1 MKLSMK
7 DTSHMK
13 KMGALLLGAS
23 MLTSQMAAASSD
35 TDKIKVMSRNIYLGA
50 DIFPVIA
57 TAQQQAELPP
67 EEQNP
72 IAIPLAV
79 SEVFQTVQ
87 ATNFPE
93 RAQALA
99 DEIERRRPHVIGL
112 QEVSQWF
119 IGPADSLVGGTSPAS
134 DVVYDYLDI
143 LMAALAE
150 RDLDYTVAASVDNAD
165 LELPMVTGADE
176 TGYPTFADIRLHD
189 RDVILVKN
197 NDNVSFSNEYSAN
210 FTTNGTTNVGGTEVE
225 FTRGYNMIDV
235 NVKGADY
242 RFVNTHLEV
251 GGSEPYM
258 TLQAVQMN
266 ELTQVI
272 TATTAPEMPVILV
285 GDFNSAPED
294 GPFESAFG
302 LGTLYPPYLQ
312 AVGTGYND
320 LWLSKK
326 KPKDGFTCCFAA
338 DVSDEDAELYQRID
352 HIFFDPKAR
361 EIAKLKAKVVGDSN
375 ADMTDLSG
383 LNPSDHAGVFGKIKL
398 EK

>member
-1 MKLSMK
+1 MKHAMQ
-7 DTSHMK
+7 
-13 KMGALLLGAS
+13 KMGALLLGATV
-23 MLTSQMAAASSD
+23 LTTQMAAAHSNN
-35 TDKIKVMSRNIYLGA
+35 DKIKVMSRNIYLGA

-67 EEQNP
+67 EQQNP

-119 IGPADSLVGGTSPAS
+119 IGPADSLVGGTSPATE
-134 DVVYDYLDI
+134 VVYDYLDI
-143 LMAALAE
+143 LMVALAE
-150 RDLDYTVAASVDNAD
+150 RDLDYVVASSIDNAD
-165 LELPMVTGADE
+165 LELPMVTGTDA

-197 NDNVSFSNEYSAN
+197 TARVSFSNEYSAN
-210 FTTNGTTNVGGTEVE
+210 FTTNGTVDIAGSEIE

-235 NVKGADY
+235 TVRGADY

-251 GGSEPYM
+251 GGGEPYSS
-258 TLQAVQMN
+258 LQALQMN
-266 ELTQVI
+266 ELLQVI
-272 TATTAPEMPVILV
+272 AATTGAETPVILV
-285 GDFNSAPED
+285 GDFNSSPED
-294 GPFESAFG
+294 IPFESTFG
-302 LGTLYPPYLQ
+302 IGTLYPPYLQ
-312 AVGTGYND
+312 AMGTGYSD

-326 KPKDGFTCCFAA
+326 KPKDGFTCCFSAA
-338 DVSDEDAELYQRID
+338 VSDEEAELYQRID
-352 HIFFDPKAR
+352 HIFIDSKGR
-361 EIAKLKAKVVGDSN
+361 EIAKLKAKVLGDSN
-375 ADMTDLSG
+375 ADMTDISG

-398 EK
+398 KK

>member
-1 MKLSMK
+1 MKQPIQ
-7 DTSHMK
+7 
-13 KMGALLLGAS
+13 KMGALLLGAT
-23 MLTSQMAAASSD
+23 MLTTQMAAADSD
-35 TDKIKVMSRNIYLGA
+35 NDKIKVMTRNIYLGA

-57 TAQQQAELPP
+57 TAQLQAELPP
-67 EEQNP
+67 EQQNP

-112 QEVSQWF
+112 QEVTQWF
-119 IGPADSLVGGTSPAS
+119 TGPADSLVGGTSPAT
-134 DVVYDYLDI
+134 DIVYDYLDI

-150 RDLDYTVAASVDNAD
+150 RGLDYTVASSIDNAD
-165 LELPMVTGADE
+165 LELPMVTGTDA
-176 TGYPTFADIRLHD
+176 TGYPTFADVRLHD
-189 RDVILVKN
+189 RDVVLVKN
-197 NDNVSFSNEYSAN
+197 TPNVSFSNEYSGN
-210 FTTNGTTNVGGTEVE
+210 FTTNGSTTIGNTTIE
-225 FTRGYNMIDV
+225 FTRGYNMVDV

-251 GGSEPYM
+251 GGGEPYSS
-258 TLQAVQMN
+258 LQAIQMN
-266 ELTQVI
+266 ELLQVI
-272 TATTAPEMPVILV
+272 TATTAAETPVILV
-285 GDFNSAPED
+285 GDFNSSPED
-294 GPFESAFG
+294 VPFESAFG

-312 AVGTGYND
+312 AVGTGYSD

-338 DVSDEDAELYQRID
+338 AVSDEDAELYQRID
-352 HIFFDPKAR
+352 HIFIDAKGR
-361 EIAKLKAKVVGDSN
+361 EIAKLKAKVLGDSN
-375 ADMTDLSG
+375 ADMTDTSG

>member
-1 MKLSMK
+1 MNTHLKAF
-7 DTSHMK
+7 
-13 KMGALLLGAS
+13 GALVLGAS
-23 MLTSQMAAASSD
+23 VLTTQMAAAGTNS
-35 TDKIKVMSRNIYLGA
+35 DKIKVMTRNIYLGA
-50 DIFPVIA
+50 DIFPVIE
-57 TAQQQAELPP
+57 TAQQQAGLPADQ
-67 EEQNP
+67 QNP

-119 IGPADSLVGGTSPAS
+119 TGPADSLVGGTSPAS
-134 DVVYDYLDI
+134 TVVYDYLDI
-143 LMAALAE
+143 LMAALEE
-150 RDLDYTVAASVDNAD
+150 RGLDYAVASVVDNAD
-165 LELPMVTGADE
+165 LELPMVTGTDE
-176 TGYPTFADIRLHD
+176 TGYPTFADVRLHD

-197 NDNVSFSNEYSAN
+197 NDNVSYSNEYSAN
-210 FTTNGTTNVGGTEVE
+210 FSTNGSTSIGSTTVE

-251 GGSEPYM
+251 GGAEPYM
-258 TLQAVQMN
+258 SLQAIQMN

-272 TATTAPEMPVILV
+272 DATTAPDMPVILV
-285 GDFNSAPED
+285 GDFNSSPED
-294 GPFESAFG
+294 QPFESAFG

-312 AVGTGYND
+312 AAGTGYYD

-326 KPKDGFTCCFAA
+326 KPRDGYTCCFAP
-338 DVSDEDAELYQRID
+338 DVSDEDAQLYQRID

-361 EIAKLKAKVVGDSN
+361 EITKLKAKVLGNSN
-375 ADMTDLSG
+375 ADMTDESG

-398 EK
+398 AK

>member
-1 MKLSMK
+1 MKQPIQ
-7 DTSHMK
+7 

-23 MLTSQMAAASSD
+23 MLTTQMAAADSD
-35 TDKIKVMSRNIYLGA
+35 NDKIKVMTRNIYLGA

-67 EEQNP
+67 EQQNP
-72 IAIPLAV
+72 LAIPLAV

-112 QEVSQWF
+112 QEVTQWF
-119 IGPADSLVGGTSPAS
+119 TGPADSLVGGTSPAT

-150 RDLDYTVAASVDNAD
+150 RDLDYIVASSVDNAD
-165 LELPMVTGADE
+165 LELPMVTGTDA
-176 TGYPTFADIRLHD
+176 TGYPTFADVRLHD
-189 RDVILVKN
+189 RDVVLVKN
-197 NDNVSFSNEYSAN
+197 TPNVSFSNEYSGN
-210 FTTNGTTNVGGTEVE
+210 FTTNGSTTIGNTTIE

-251 GGSEPYM
+251 GGGEPYSS
-258 TLQAVQMN
+258 LQAIQMN
-266 ELTQVI
+266 ELLQVI
-272 TATTAPEMPVILV
+272 TATTVAETPVILV
-285 GDFNSAPED
+285 GDFNSSPED
-294 GPFESAFG
+294 LPFESAFG

-312 AVGTGYND
+312 AVGTSYND

-338 DVSDEDAELYQRID
+338 AVSDEDAELYQRID
-352 HIFFDPKAR
+352 HIFIDAKGR
-361 EIAKLKAKVVGDSN
+361 EIAKLKAKVLGDSN
-375 ADMTDLSG
+375 ADMTDVSG

>member
-1 MKLSMK
+1 MKQPMQ
-7 DTSHMK
+7 
-13 KMGALLLGAS
+13 KMGALLLGAT
-23 MLTSQMAAASSD
+23 MLTTQMAAADSD
-35 TDKIKVMSRNIYLGA
+35 NDKIKVMSRNIYLGA

-67 EEQNP
+67 EQQNP

-119 IGPADSLVGGTSPAS
+119 IGPADSLVGGTSPAT

-150 RDLDYTVAASVDNAD
+150 RGLDYTIASSIDNAD
-165 LELPMVTGADE
+165 LELPMVTGADA

-197 NDNVSFSNEYSAN
+197 NPNVSFSNEYSGN
-210 FTTNGTTNVGGTEVE
+210 FTTNGTTSIGGTTIE

-251 GGSEPYM
+251 GGGEPYSS
-258 TLQAVQMN
+258 LQAIQMN
-266 ELTQVI
+266 ELLQVI
-272 TATTAPEMPVILV
+272 AATTVAETPVVLV
-285 GDFNSAPED
+285 GDFNSSPD
-294 GPFESAFG
+294 DQPFESAFG
-302 LGTLYPPYLQ
+302 LGTLYPPYMQ

-320 LWLSKK
+320 LWMSKK
-326 KPKDGFTCCFAA
+326 KPKDGFTCCFAP
-338 DVSDEDAELYQRID
+338 DVSDEDAQLYSRID
-352 HIFFDPKAR
+352 HIFIDAKGR

-375 ADMTDLSG
+375 ADMTDVSG

-398 EK
+398 VK

>member
-1 MKLSMK
+1 MKL
-7 DTSHMK
+7 HMS
-13 KMGALLLGAS
+13 KMGAILLGAS
-23 MLTSQMAAASSD
+23 MLTTQMEAAHSD

-50 DIFPVIA
+50 DIFPVIE
-57 TAQQQAELPP
+57 TAQQQAALPP
-67 EEQNP
+67 EQQNP

-119 IGPADSLVGGTSPAS
+119 TGPADSLVGGTSPATT
-134 DVVYDYLDI
+134 VVYDYLDI

-150 RDLDYTVAASVDNAD
+150 RGLDYTVASSVDNAD

-176 TGYPTFADIRLHD
+176 TGYPTFADARLHD

-197 NDNVSFSNEYSAN
+197 NNNVSFSNEYSGN
-210 FTTNGTTNVGGTEVE
+210 FTTNGTVEIAGSAIE

-251 GGSEPYM
+251 GGAEPYM
-258 TLQAVQMN
+258 SLQAIQMN
-266 ELTQVI
+266 ELLQVV
-272 TATTAPEMPVILV
+272 TATTASETPVIMV

-294 GPFESAFG
+294 QPFESAFG

-312 AVGTGYND
+312 AVGTSYSD
-320 LWLSKK
+320 IWLSKR
-326 KPKDGFTCCFAA
+326 KPKDGFTCCFSA
-338 DVSDEDAELYQRID
+338 DVSDEEAELYQRID
-352 HIFFDPKAR
+352 HIFIDAKSR
-361 EIAKLKAKVVGDSN
+361 EIKKLKAKVLGDSN
-375 ADMTDLSG
+375 ADMTDISG

>member
-1 MKLSMK
+1 MKQPMQ
-7 DTSHMK
+7 
-13 KMGALLLGAS
+13 KMGALLLGAT
-23 MLTSQMAAASSD
+23 MLTTQMAAADSD
-35 TDKIKVMSRNIYLGA
+35 NDKIKVMSRNIYLGA

-67 EEQNP
+67 EQQNP

-119 IGPADSLVGGTSPAS
+119 TGPADSLVGGTSPAT

-150 RDLDYTVAASVDNAD
+150 RGLDYTVASSVDNAD
-165 LELPMVTGADE
+165 LELPMVTGTDA
-176 TGYPTFADIRLHD
+176 TGYPTFADVRLHD
-189 RDVILVKN
+189 RDVVLVKN
-197 NDNVSFSNEYSAN
+197 TPNVSFSNEYSGN
-210 FTTNGTTNVGGTEVE
+210 FTTNGSTTIGNTTIE

-251 GGSEPYM
+251 GGGEPYSS
-258 TLQAVQMN
+258 LQAIQMN
-266 ELTQVI
+266 ELLQVI
-272 TATTAPEMPVILV
+272 TATTVAEIPVVLV
-285 GDFNSAPED
+285 GDFNSSPD
-294 GPFESAFG
+294 DLPFESAFG
-302 LGTLYPPYLQ
+302 LGILYPPYLQ
-312 AVGTGYND
+312 AVGTGYSD

-326 KPKDGFTCCFAA
+326 KPKDGFTCCFSAT
-338 DVSDEDAELYQRID
+338 VSDEDAELYQRID
-352 HIFFDPKAR
+352 HIFIDAKGR
-361 EIAKLKAKVVGDSN
+361 EIAKLKAKVLGDSN
-375 ADMTDLSG
+375 ADMTDESG

-398 EK
+398 VK

>member
-1 MKLSMK
+1 MK
-7 DTSHMK
+7 TSLK
-13 KMGALLLGAS
+13 AFGAFVLGAS
-23 MLTSQMAAASSD
+23 VLTTQMAAAGQHN
-35 TDKIKVMSRNIYLGA
+35 DKIKVMTRNIYLGA

-57 TAQQQAELPP
+57 TAEQQAQLPP
-67 EEQNP
+67 EQQNP

-79 SEVFQTVQ
+79 SEVFQTIQ

-112 QEVSQWF
+112 QEVSQLF
-119 IGPADSLVGGTSPAS
+119 TGPADSLVGGTSPAS
-134 DVVYDYLDI
+134 DVVYDYLNI

-150 RDLDYTVAASVDNAD
+150 RGLDYVVASVVDNAD

-176 TGYPTFADIRLHD
+176 TGYPTFADVRLHD

-197 NDNVSFSNEYSAN
+197 SDNVSFSNEYSAN
-210 FTTNGTTNVGGTEVE
+210 FTTNGSTSIGGTTVE

-251 GGSEPYM
+251 GGSEPFIS
-258 TLQAVQMN
+258 LQAIQMN
-266 ELTQVI
+266 ELTQVVN
-272 TATTAPEMPVILV
+272 ATTLPETPVIMV
-285 GDFNSAPED
+285 GDFNSSPED
-294 GPFESAFG
+294 QPFDSVFG
-302 LGTLYPPYLQ
+302 IGTLYPPYLQ
-312 AVGTGYND
+312 AVGSGYND

-326 KPKDGFTCCFAA
+326 KPKDGFTCCFAP
-338 DVSDEDAELYQRID
+338 DLSDEDAVLYERID

-361 EIAKLKAKVVGDSN
+361 EITKLKAKVVGDSN
-375 ADMTDLSG
+375 ADMTDTSG

-398 EK
+398 AK

>member
-1 MKLSMK
+1 MKL
-7 DTSHMK
+7 HMS

-23 MLTSQMAAASSD
+23 MLTTQMAAADSS

-50 DIFPVIA
+50 DIFPVIE

-67 EEQNP
+67 EQQNP

-99 DEIERRRPHVIGL
+99 DEINRRSPHVIGL

-119 IGPADSLVGGTSPAS
+119 TGPADSLVGGTSPATT
-134 DVVYDYLDI
+134 VVYDYLDI

-150 RDLDYTVAASVDNAD
+150 RGLDYTIASSIDNAD
-165 LELPMVTGADE
+165 LELPMVTGTDA

-197 NDNVSFSNEYSAN
+197 KPNVSFSNEYSGN
-210 FTTNGTTNVGGTEVE
+210 FTTNGTTTIGGTTIE
-225 FTRGYNMIDV
+225 FTRGYNMVDI

-251 GGSEPYM
+251 GGGEPYSS
-258 TLQAVQMN
+258 LQAIQMN
-266 ELTQVI
+266 ELLQVI
-272 TATTAPEMPVILV
+272 TATTVAETPVILV
-285 GDFNSAPED
+285 GDFNSSPED
-294 GPFESAFG
+294 LPFESAFG

-312 AVGTGYND
+312 AVGTSYND

-338 DVSDEDAELYQRID
+338 AVSDEDAELYQRID
-352 HIFFDPKAR
+352 HIFIDAKGR
-361 EIAKLKAKVVGDSN
+361 EIAKLKAKVLGDSN
-375 ADMTDLSG
+375 ADMTDVSG

>member
-1 MKLSMK
+1 MKQPMQ
-7 DTSHMK
+7 

-23 MLTSQMAAASSD
+23 MLTTQMAAADSD
-35 TDKIKVMSRNIYLGA
+35 NDKIKVMSRNIYLGA

-67 EEQNP
+67 EQQNP
-72 IAIPLAV
+72 LAIPLAV

-119 IGPADSLVGGTSPAS
+119 IGPADSLVGGTSPAT

-150 RDLDYTVAASVDNAD
+150 RGLDYTVASSIDNAD
-165 LELPMVTGADE
+165 LELPMVTGTDA

-189 RDVILVKN
+189 RDVVLVKN
-197 NDNVSFSNEYSAN
+197 TSNVSFTNEYSAN
-210 FTTNGTTNVGGTEVE
+210 FTTNGTTSIGGTTIE

-251 GGSEPYM
+251 GGGEPYSS
-258 TLQAVQMN
+258 LQAIQMN
-266 ELTQVI
+266 ELLQVI
-272 TATTAPEMPVILV
+272 TATTVAEMPVVLV
-285 GDFNSAPED
+285 GDFNSSPED
-294 GPFESAFG
+294 VPFESAFG

-338 DVSDEDAELYQRID
+338 AVSDEDAELYQRID
-352 HIFFDPKAR
+352 HIFIDAKGR
-361 EIAKLKAKVVGDSN
+361 EIAKLKAKVLGDSN
-375 ADMTDLSG
+375 ADMTDESG

-398 EK
+398 VK

>member
-1 MKLSMK
+1 MKQPMQ
-7 DTSHMK
+7 

-23 MLTSQMAAASSD
+23 MLTTQMAAADSD
-35 TDKIKVMSRNIYLGA
+35 NDKIKVMTRNIYLGA

-67 EEQNP
+67 EQQNP
-72 IAIPLAV
+72 LAIPLAV

-99 DEIERRRPHVIGL
+99 DEIERRRPHAIGL

-119 IGPADSLVGGTSPAS
+119 IGPADSLVGGTSPAT

-150 RDLDYTVAASVDNAD
+150 RGLDYTIASSIDNAD
-165 LELPMVTGADE
+165 LELPMVTGTDA

-197 NDNVSFSNEYSAN
+197 KPNVSFSNEYSGN
-210 FTTNGTTNVGGTEVE
+210 FTTNGTTTIGGTTIE
-225 FTRGYNMIDV
+225 FTRGYNMVDI

-251 GGSEPYM
+251 GGGEPYSS
-258 TLQAVQMN
+258 LQAIQMN
-266 ELTQVI
+266 ELLQVI
-272 TATTAPEMPVILV
+272 TATTVAETPVILV
-285 GDFNSAPED
+285 GDFNSSPED
-294 GPFESAFG
+294 LPFESAFG

-312 AVGTGYND
+312 AVGTSYND

-338 DVSDEDAELYQRID
+338 AVSDEDAELYQRID
-352 HIFFDPKAR
+352 HIFIDAKGR
-361 EIAKLKAKVVGDSN
+361 EIAKLKAKVLGDSN
-375 ADMTDLSG
+375 ADMTDVSG

>member
-1 MKLSMK
+1 MKL
-7 DTSHMK
+7 HMS
-13 KMGALLLGAS
+13 KMGAILLGAS
-23 MLTSQMAAASSD
+23 MLTTQMEAAHSD

-50 DIFPVIA
+50 DIFPVIE
-57 TAQQQAELPP
+57 TAQQQAALPP
-67 EEQNP
+67 EQQNP

-119 IGPADSLVGGTSPAS
+119 TGPADSLVGGTSPATT
-134 DVVYDYLDI
+134 VVYDYLDI

-150 RDLDYTVAASVDNAD
+150 RGLDYTVASSVDNAD

-176 TGYPTFADIRLHD
+176 TGYPTFADARLHD

-197 NDNVSFSNEYSAN
+197 NNNVSFSNEYSGN
-210 FTTNGTTNVGGTEVE
+210 FTTNGTVEIAGSAIE

-251 GGSEPYM
+251 GGAEPYM
-258 TLQAVQMN
+258 SLQAIQMN
-266 ELTQVI
+266 ELLQVV
-272 TATTAPEMPVILV
+272 TATTASETPVIMV

-294 GPFESAFG
+294 QPFESAFG

-312 AVGTGYND
+312 AVGTSYSD
-320 LWLSKK
+320 IWLSKR
-326 KPKDGFTCCFAA
+326 KPKDGFTCCFSA
-338 DVSDEDAELYQRID
+338 DVSDEEAELYQRID
-352 HIFFDPKAR
+352 HIFIDAKSR
-361 EIAKLKAKVVGDSN
+361 EIKKLKAKVLGDSN
-375 ADMTDLSG
+375 ADMTDTSG

>member
-1 MKLSMK
+1 MKHAMQ
-7 DTSHMK
+7 
-13 KMGALLLGAS
+13 KMGALLLGATV
-23 MLTSQMAAASSD
+23 LTTQMAAAHSNN
-35 TDKIKVMSRNIYLGA
+35 DKIKVMSRNIYLGA

-67 EEQNP
+67 EQQNP

-119 IGPADSLVGGTSPAS
+119 IGPADSLVGGTSPATE
-134 DVVYDYLDI
+134 VVYDYLDI
-143 LMAALAE
+143 LMVALAE
-150 RDLDYTVAASVDNAD
+150 RDLDYVVASSIDNAD
-165 LELPMVTGADE
+165 LELPMVTGTDA

-197 NDNVSFSNEYSAN
+197 TARVSFSNEYSAN
-210 FTTNGTTNVGGTEVE
+210 FTTNGTVDIAGSEIE

-235 NVKGADY
+235 TVRGADY

-251 GGSEPYM
+251 GGGEPYSS
-258 TLQAVQMN
+258 LQALQMN
-266 ELTQVI
+266 ELLQVI
-272 TATTAPEMPVILV
+272 AATTGAETPVILV
-285 GDFNSAPED
+285 GDFNSSPED
-294 GPFESAFG
+294 IPFESAFG
-302 LGTLYPPYLQ
+302 IGTLYPPYLQ
-312 AVGTGYND
+312 AMGTGYSD

-326 KPKDGFTCCFAA
+326 KPKDGFTCCFSAA
-338 DVSDEDAELYQRID
+338 VSDEEAELYQRID
-352 HIFFDPKAR
+352 HIFIDSKGR
-361 EIAKLKAKVVGDSN
+361 EIAKLKAKVLGDSN
-375 ADMTDLSG
+375 ADMTDISG

-398 EK
+398 KK

>member
-7 DTSHMK
+7 TARPMK
-13 KMGALLLGAS
+13 VMGALLLGS
-23 MLTSQMAAASSD
+23 CVLTTQMAAASSD
-35 TDKIKVMSRNIYLGA
+35 NDKIKVMSRNIYLGA

-67 EEQNP
+67 EQQNP

-119 IGPADSLVGGTSPAS
+119 MGPADSLVGGTSPAS
-134 DVVYDYLDI
+134 TVVYDYLDI
-143 LMAALAE
+143 LLAALAE
-150 RDLDYTVAASVDNAD
+150 RGLDYTVASSVDNAD
-165 LELPMVTGADE
+165 LELPMVTGTDE
-176 TGYPTFADIRLHD
+176 TGYPTFADVRLHD

-197 NDNVSFSNEYSAN
+197 NQNVSFSNEYSAN
-210 FTTNGTTNVGGTEVE
+210 FTTNGTTNVGGTDVE
-225 FTRGYNMIDV
+225 FTRGFNMIDV

-251 GGSEPYM
+251 GGAEPYIS
-258 TLQAVQMN
+258 LQAIQMN

-272 TATTAPEMPVILV
+272 EATTAPDMPVILV
-285 GDFNSAPED
+285 GDFNSAPD
-294 GPFESAFG
+294 DVPFESAFG

-312 AVGTGYND
+312 AVGTGYTD
-320 LWLSKK
+320 IWMSKK
-326 KPKDGFTCCFAA
+326 KPKDGFTCCFAPN
-338 DVSDEDAELYQRID
+338 VSDEEAQLYQRID
-352 HIFFDPKAR
+352 HIFFNPKGR
-361 EIAKLKAKVVGDSN
+361 EIVKLKAKVLGDSN
-375 ADMTDLSG
+375 ADMTDVSG

>member
-1 MKLSMK
+1 MNTHFKAF
-7 DTSHMK
+7 
-13 KMGALLLGAS
+13 GALVLGAAVLS
-23 MLTSQMAAASSD
+23 SQMAAAGSNN
-35 TDKIKVMSRNIYLGA
+35 DKIKVMTRNIYLGA

-67 EEQNP
+67 EQQNP
-72 IAIPLAV
+72 IAIPMAV

-119 IGPADSLVGGTSPAS
+119 TGPADSLMGGTSPAS
-134 DVVYDYLDI
+134 TPVYDYLDI

-150 RDLDYTVAASVDNAD
+150 RGLDYSVASVVDNAD
-165 LELPMVTGADE
+165 LELPMVTGVDE
-176 TGYPTFADIRLHD
+176 TGYPTFADVRLHD

-197 NDNVSFSNEYSAN
+197 GNNISFSNEYSAN
-210 FTTNGTTNVGGTEVE
+210 FTTNGSTRIGSTTVE
-225 FTRGYNMIDV
+225 FTRGYNMVDV

-258 TLQAVQMN
+258 SLQAIQMN

-272 TATTAPEMPVILV
+272 DATTAPDMPVILV
-285 GDFNSAPED
+285 GDFNSSPED
-294 GPFESAFG
+294 QAFESAFG

-312 AVGTGYND
+312 AMGTGYQD

-326 KPKDGFTCCFAA
+326 KPRDGYTCCFAA
-338 DVSDEDAELYQRID
+338 DVSNEDAELYQRID

-361 EIAKLKAKVVGDSN
+361 EITKLKAKVLGNSN
-375 ADMTDLSG
+375 ADMTDISG

-398 EK
+398 AK

>member
-1 MKLSMK
+1 MKL
-7 DTSHMK
+7 HMS

-23 MLTSQMAAASSD
+23 MLTTQMAAADSD

-50 DIFPVIA
+50 DIFPVIE

-67 EEQNP
+67 EQQNP

-112 QEVSQWF
+112 QEVSQF
-119 IGPADSLVGGTSPAS
+119 FTGPADSLVGGTSPAT

-150 RDLDYTVAASVDNAD
+150 RGLDYTVASSVDNAD

-176 TGYPTFADIRLHD
+176 TGYPTFADLRLHD

-197 NDNVSFSNEYSAN
+197 NSNVSFDNEYKGN
-210 FTTNGTTNVGGTEVE
+210 FTTNGTVEIGGSVIE

-251 GGSEPYM
+251 GGSEPFKS
-258 TLQAVQMN
+258 LQAIQMN
-266 ELTQVI
+266 ELLQVI
-272 TATTAPEMPVILV
+272 TATTTAELPVILL
-285 GDFNSAPED
+285 GDFNSSPED
-294 GPFESAFG
+294 QPFESAFG

-312 AVGTGYND
+312 AVGTSYSD

-326 KPKDGFTCCFAA
+326 KPKDGFTCCFSA
-338 DVSDEDAELYQRID
+338 DVSDEDVELYERID
-352 HIFFDPKAR
+352 HIFLDAKAR
-361 EIAKLKAKVVGDSN
+361 QIVKLKAKVVGDSN
-375 ADMTDLSG
+375 ADMTDISG

>member
-1 MKLSMK
+1 MKQPMQ
-7 DTSHMK
+7 
-13 KMGALLLGAS
+13 KMGALLLGAT
-23 MLTSQMAAASSD
+23 MLTTQMAAADSD
-35 TDKIKVMSRNIYLGA
+35 NDKIKVMSRNIYLGA

-67 EEQNP
+67 EQQNP

-119 IGPADSLVGGTSPAS
+119 TGPADSLVGGTSPAT

-150 RDLDYTVAASVDNAD
+150 RGLDYTVASSVDNAD
-165 LELPMVTGADE
+165 LELPMVTGTDA
-176 TGYPTFADIRLHD
+176 TGYPTFADVRLHD
-189 RDVILVKN
+189 RDVVLVKN
-197 NDNVSFSNEYSAN
+197 TPNVSFSNEYSGN
-210 FTTNGTTNVGGTEVE
+210 FTTNGSTTIGNTTIE

-251 GGSEPYM
+251 GGGEPYSS
-258 TLQAVQMN
+258 LQAIQMN
-266 ELTQVI
+266 ELLQVI
-272 TATTAPEMPVILV
+272 TATTVAEIPVVLV
-285 GDFNSAPED
+285 GDFNSSPD
-294 GPFESAFG
+294 DLPFESAFG
-302 LGTLYPPYLQ
+302 LGILYPPYLQ
-312 AVGTGYND
+312 AVGTGYSD

-326 KPKDGFTCCFAA
+326 KPKDGFTCCFSAT
-338 DVSDEDAELYQRID
+338 VSDEDAELYQRID
-352 HIFFDPKAR
+352 HIFIDAKGR
-361 EIAKLKAKVVGDSN
+361 EIAKLKAKVLGDSN
-375 ADMTDLSG
+375 ADMTDESG
-383 LNPSDHAGVFGKIKL
+383 LNPSDHAGVFGKL
-398 EK
+398 S

>member
-1 MKLSMK
+1 MKQPMQ
-7 DTSHMK
+7 
-13 KMGALLLGAS
+13 KMGALLLGAT
-23 MLTSQMAAASSD
+23 MLTTQMAAADSD
-35 TDKIKVMSRNIYLGA
+35 NDKIKVMSRNIYLGA

-67 EEQNP
+67 EQQNP

-112 QEVSQWF
+112 QEVTQWF
-119 IGPADSLVGGTSPAS
+119 TGPADSLVGGTSPAT

-150 RDLDYTVAASVDNAD
+150 RDLDYIVASSVDNAD
-165 LELPMVTGADE
+165 LELPMVTGTDA
-176 TGYPTFADIRLHD
+176 TGYPTFADVRLHD
-189 RDVILVKN
+189 RDVVLVKN
-197 NDNVSFSNEYSAN
+197 TPNVSFSNEYSGN
-210 FTTNGTTNVGGTEVE
+210 FTTNGSTTIGNTTIE

-251 GGSEPYM
+251 GGGEPYSS
-258 TLQAVQMN
+258 LQAIQMN
-266 ELTQVI
+266 ELLQVV
-272 TATTAPEMPVILV
+272 TATTVAETPVILV
-285 GDFNSAPED
+285 GDFNSSPD
-294 GPFESAFG
+294 DLPFESAFG

-312 AVGTGYND
+312 AVGTGYSD

-326 KPKDGFTCCFAA
+326 KPKDGFTCCFSAE
-338 DVSDEDAELYQRID
+338 VSDEDAELYQRID
-352 HIFFDPKAR
+352 HIFIDAKGR
-361 EIAKLKAKVVGDSN
+361 EIAKLKAKVLGDSN
-375 ADMTDLSG
+375 ADMTDESG

-398 EK
+398 VK

>member
-1 MKLSMK
+1 MKQPIQ
-7 DTSHMK
+7 

-23 MLTSQMAAASSD
+23 MLTTQMAAADSD
-35 TDKIKVMSRNIYLGA
+35 NDKIKVMTRNIYLGA

-67 EEQNP
+67 EQQNP
-72 IAIPLAV
+72 LAIPLAV

-99 DEIERRRPHVIGL
+99 DEIERRRPHAIGL

-119 IGPADSLVGGTSPAS
+119 IGPADSLVGGTSPAT

-150 RDLDYTVAASVDNAD
+150 RGLDYTIASSIDNAD
-165 LELPMVTGADE
+165 LELPMVTGTDA

-197 NDNVSFSNEYSAN
+197 KPNVSFSNEYSGN
-210 FTTNGTTNVGGTEVE
+210 FTTNGTTTIGGTTIE
-225 FTRGYNMIDV
+225 FTRGYNMVDI

-251 GGSEPYM
+251 GGGEPYSS
-258 TLQAVQMN
+258 LQAIQMN
-266 ELTQVI
+266 ELLQVI
-272 TATTAPEMPVILV
+272 TATTVAETPVILV
-285 GDFNSAPED
+285 GDFNSSPED
-294 GPFESAFG
+294 LPFESAFG

-312 AVGTGYND
+312 AVGTSYND

-338 DVSDEDAELYQRID
+338 AVSDEDAELYQRID
-352 HIFFDPKAR
+352 HIFIDAKGR
-361 EIAKLKAKVVGDSN
+361 EIAKLKAKVLGDSN
-375 ADMTDLSG
+375 ADMTDVSG

>member
-1 MKLSMK
+1 MKTHLK
-7 DTSHMK
+7 AF
-13 KMGALLLGAS
+13 GAFVVGAS
-23 MLTSQMAAASSD
+23 VLTTQMAAASSD
-35 TDKIKVMSRNIYLGA
+35 NDKLKVMTRNIYLGA

-57 TAQQQAELPP
+57 TAQEQAALPP
-67 EEQNP
+67 EQQNP
-72 IAIPLAV
+72 IAIPMAV

-119 IGPADSLVGGTSPAS
+119 TGPADSLVGGTSPATT
-134 DVVYDYLDI
+134 VVYDYLDI
-143 LMAALAE
+143 LMAALEE
-150 RDLDYTVAASVDNAD
+150 RGLDYTVASVVDNAD

-176 TGYPTFADIRLHD
+176 TGYPTFADVRLHD

-197 NDNVSFSNEYSAN
+197 GNNITFSNEYSEN
-210 FTTNGTTNVGGTEVE
+210 FTTNGTTSIGNALIE

-251 GGSEPYM
+251 GGAEPYM
-258 TLQAVQMN
+258 SLQAIQMN

-272 TATTAPEMPVILV
+272 NATTAPDVPVILV
-285 GDFNSAPED
+285 GDFNSSPED
-294 GPFESAFG
+294 QPFESAFG
-302 LGTLYPPYLQ
+302 LGTLIPPYLQ
-312 AVGTGYND
+312 AVGKGYHD

-326 KPKDGFTCCFAA
+326 KPRDGYTCCFSA
-338 DVSDEDAELYQRID
+338 DVSDEDAQLYQRID
-352 HIFFDPKAR
+352 HIFFEPKAR
-361 EIAKLKAKVVGDSN
+361 EITKLKAKVLGDSN
-375 ADMTDLSG
+375 ADMTDENG

-398 EK
+398 AK